1 MAFNWRKFPWT
12 NLHELN
18 LDWIIQTV
26 KTLEEN
32 LSDALALVQ
41 TTVDAAITKLTTG
54 SGDFTINKT
63 GDVRISGNSVQLS
76 KTVISAGSEQ
86 LTMHNTTSNTSM
98 GANYNSGVL
107 TLTNNQNAA
116 NGISLYAINTPADGG
131 GDNSDFAANVGYVKT
146 AVAAVDGK
154 IDTEIS
160 NRTSG
165 DTALQSTIDSVIMP
179 LINALQKRAPRVFY
193 FEEDTTTSTTQFMS
207 AEDSAAFKD
216 AIVNH
221 TPMILIAKTQGSL
234 YCYLPVDCNPFPTT
248 ENINDPNTDFSYTF
262 QTANN
267 VYRAMVGGYVGGNN
281 ATAVFQ
287 TIS

>member
-1 MAFNWRKFPWT
+1 MAFNWREFPWT
-12 NLHELN
+12 NLHDLN

-32 LSDALALVQ
+32 LADALALVQ
-41 TTVDAAITKLTTG
+41 TTVDTAITKLLTG
-54 SGDFTINKT
+54 SGDLTISKT
-63 GDVRISGNSVQLS
+63 GDVNISGAHVNLS
-76 KTVISAGSEQ
+76 NTYISAGTEQ

-98 GANYNSGVL
+98 GANYNSGTL
-107 TLTNNQNAA
+107 TLTNNQNGAA
-116 NGISLYAINTPADGG
+116 GVAVYPINTPADGG
-131 GDNSDFAANVGYVKT
+131 GDNSDFAANVGYVK
-146 AVAAVDGK
+146 AAVEAVSNALA
-154 IDTEIS
+154 TETG

-165 DTALQSTIDSVIMP
+165 DAALQSTIDSVIMP

-193 FEEDTTTSTTQFMS
+193 FENDTTTNTNQFMS
-207 AEDSAAFKD
+207 AEDTAAYRD

-221 TPMILIAKTQGSL
+221 TPMMLIAKTQGSL

-267 VYRAMVGGYVGGNN
+267 VYRAMVGGAVGGNN
-281 ATAVFQ
+281 AIAVFQ